1 MTTVAA
7 LEVVA
12 PIAAWQAAGLPLV
25 DGEAIVDGIAIR
37 MREPATDELAR
48 IERWVLAD
56 CPTEV
61 TTIDGLPTARG
72 VPLSSSGRGEG
83 LLAGSR
89 FDHLVVMTSSLE
101 RTCAAIEGAT
111 AAPLK
116 RIREAGPVRQG
127 FHRLGG
133 LIIEVVETA
142 QVTVPHALFWGFVL
156 IVDDLHEVCAALG
169 PELISL
175 PKQAVQPGR
184 QIATF
189 RQGAGLGVPTAL
201 MTP

>member
-12 PIAAWQAAGLPLV
+12 PVDAWRAVGLPLV
-25 DGEAIVDGIAIR
+25 DAVAVVDGIAIR
-37 MREPATDELAR
+37 MREPATDEPAHLA
-48 IERWVLAD
+48 RWVLAD

-61 TTIDGLPTARG
+61 ADIDGLPTAHGPVPGPTGPGDG
-72 VPLSSSGRGEG
+72 V
-83 LLAGSR
+83 LAGCR

-101 RTCAAIEGAT
+101 RTCGAIESAT
-111 AAPLK
+111 AAPLR
-116 RIREAGPVRQG
+116 RIREAGPIRQG

-133 LIIEVVETA
+133 LIVEVVETA
-142 QVTVPHALFWGFVL
+142 QVTAPQASFWGFVL
-156 IVDDLHEVCAALG
+156 IVDDLNEVCAALG
-169 PELISL
+169 PDVISL

-184 QIATF
+184 SIATF
-189 RQGAGLGVPTAL
+189 RQGAGLGLPTAL